1 MTTKNKQADDA
12 IQRAAKFMIAGGAD
26 PLRLFRRRNSPQR
39 RDHGFS
45 RGAVQLCRAS
55 VVRLDGAVETVRDE
69 VLTLVRDHFE
79 RLVPQMA
86 PKLVGIET
94 ETEAA
99 RIVQEWFEGS
109 SPIKQ

>member
-1 MTTKNKQADDA
+1 MTKDQQADDA
-12 IQRAAKFMIAGGAD
+12 IQRAAKFMIAG
-26 PLRLFRRRNSPQR
+26 
-39 RDHGFS
+39 
-45 RGAVQLCRAS
+45 AVESNAARAAELHRTAAKAMVEAAQILCGYFGDEIPR
-55 VVRLDGAVETVRDE
+55 GAVETVRDE